1 MLSFTDIYGP
11 PQYSVMANAAL
22 PGHSNASG
30 DNGLSAP
37 VVDMADLHRRVERL
51 LVSRENNNLNSG
63 SVANMQT
70 SEQEAIYAN
79 LTHPSS
85 LLNCITFDPSGMK
98 IFYFLWI
105 VKKIM
110 REFCFLQS

>member
-11 PQYSVMANAAL
+11 PQYSAMANAAL
-22 PGHSNASG
+22 PGHSNAPGESG
-30 DNGLSAP
+30 LPGTP
-37 VVDMADLHRRVERL
+37 IVDMADLHRRVERL

-70 SEQEAIYAN
+70 EQEAIYAN

-85 LLNCITFDPSGMK
+85 LLSCITFDPPGTL
-98 IFYFLWI
+98 FTY
-105 VKKIM
+105 
-110 REFCFLQS
+110 